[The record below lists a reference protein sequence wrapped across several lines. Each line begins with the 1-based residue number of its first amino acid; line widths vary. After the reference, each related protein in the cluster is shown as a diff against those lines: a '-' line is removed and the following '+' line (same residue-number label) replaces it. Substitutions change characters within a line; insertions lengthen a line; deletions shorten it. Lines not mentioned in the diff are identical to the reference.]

1 MVAVPTGTPRVE
13 DTEVTAV
20 CTNRHK
26 GHLDVMGP
34 PNSYGNTQ
42 RMTLPVLKMR
52 KLSSEKL
59 SHFSEATQQESGREF
74 DPRGH
79 GPQSPHFFHQVLQSK
94 QTLLKGETCEKV
106 EMKGS
111 HFSCPWAEIC

>member
-1 MVAVPTGTPRVE
+1 M
-13 DTEVTAV
+13 

-59 SHFSEATQQESGREF
+59 SHFSEATQQESGRESSTPGDM
-74 DPRGH
+74 DPKALIF
-79 GPQSPHFFHQVLQSK
+79 PIKFYKANKL
-94 QTLLKGETCEKV
+94 
-106 EMKGS
+106 
-111 HFSCPWAEIC
+111 